1 MRRIIYEALSGL
13 PSKIVSGAVGLGSI
27 AATAWPD
34 KFRLWVAGI
43 MTADQIQHYGA
54 VGIALFVAYWALM
67 FWLKPTDVGE
77 KPILSQTS
85 LDPQSPNIGNTSG
98 NVTINYGPS
107 AEPPAAPNRYNL
119 DNLDGLKRANLAAA
133 PRDAFR
139 DAVEQKKYEFLTR
152 KHEPTR
158 DTKMS
163 DAFAF
168 LCTGQW
174 GERFFDVVT
183 SGRCPDGIASNVRQ
197 LAFDGHITVWGKPPS
212 NNIFVPI
219 PKGYWETHSIEWFD
233 LLKDKGARSEGYP
246 SGNADLVYHDL
257 MVDRIEVGKV
267 YPFAK

>member
-1 MRRIIYEALSGL
+1 MRRFGSG
-13 PSKIVSGAVGLGSI
+13 KIMRPAVVSGCS
-27 AATAWPD
+27 AAALAIGGWALPIV
-34 KFRLWVAGI
+34 FPHVEPWVAKY
-43 MTADQIQHYGA
+43 MLWFAVFLLAGA
-54 VGIALFVAYWALM
+54 VAL
-67 FWLKPTDVGE
+67 WLLGLRKPTTDGT
-77 KPILSQTS
+77 ISQTS
-85 LDPQSPNIGNTSG
+85 LGPQSPNIGPTGG
-98 NVTINYGPS
+98 NVTINYGPPV
-107 AEPPAAPNRYNL
+107 EPPAAPYRYSL
-119 DNLDGLKRANLAAA
+119 DKLDGLKRAILAAA

-174 GERFFDVVT
+174 GERFVDVVT